1 MVILYIYSTSW
12 HMKSHFM
19 SANYRRWRL
28 MMHTMAMVWAM
39 VLVLFMV
46 MLGVVPTL
54 VRLMMEL
61 QPWKK

>member
-1 MVILYIYSTSW
+1 
-12 HMKSHFM
+12 
-19 SANYRRWRL
+19 